1 MKKLF
6 KKLTLKL
13 SLFILKSKIGVKL
26 TQKLDLEVAIFSS
39 KKEIFRKKLERDELV
54 KIFDEEL
61 NNIKKE

>member
-13 SLFILKSKIGVKL
+13 SLFILKSRVGVKL

-54 KIFDEEL
+54 KIFNEEL
-61 NNIKKE
+61 NNL